1 MTSGKLDQ
9 ISSRPFKTYVTTLVL
24 TEKAEEVIS
33 HSLIGSLDIRLMT
46 RLYLRTVGIRHDVY
60 MKRETTLVQ
69 TAIY

>member
-1 MTSGKLDQ
+1 M
-9 ISSRPFKTYVTTLVL
+9 VL